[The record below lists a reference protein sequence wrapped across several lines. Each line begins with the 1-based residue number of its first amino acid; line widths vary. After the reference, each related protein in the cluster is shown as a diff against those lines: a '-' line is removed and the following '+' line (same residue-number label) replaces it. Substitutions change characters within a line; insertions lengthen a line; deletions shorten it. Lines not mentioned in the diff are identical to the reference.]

1 MKWRGMRCPECKVEY
16 PKGARFCP
24 NCGYEPMK
32 RSNVRR
38 TLIPYSIGIVLQVA
52 VIILSV
58 IWEHW
63 ISAGGFGLV
72 LGLWVYMLV
81 AHFRHVRLA
90 EPADSET
97 LVSSDGR

>member
-1 MKWRGMRCPECKVEY
+1 MRCPECKVEY

-38 TLIPYSIGIVLQVA
+38 TLIPYSIGIVLQVV

-58 IWEHW
+58 ISEHW
-63 ISAGGFGLV
+63 ISAGVLGLV
-72 LGLWVYMLV
+72 LGIWVYMLV
-81 AHFRHVRLA
+81 AHFSHVRVTT
-90 EPADSET
+90 PSDSEKT
-97 LVSSDGR
+97 VTAEGR